1 VSNPISFNDDGIK
14 IKPEKMEKEK
24 LYHCLFKGKVVLF
37 YKDAQE
43 ILNCFEIEDTEIVDA
58 VKNSKDQHIE
68 KLLEDYIEK
77 NKLKH

>member
-1 VSNPISFNDDGIK
+1 MSNPISFNDDGIK

-37 YKDAQE
+37 YKDPQE
-43 ILNCFEIEDTEIVDA
+43 MLNCFEIEETEIVDA
-58 VKNSKDQHIE
+58 VKNSKDQDIE